1 MTSTPSPVWPAVA
14 TTTTTPPASPRPIQ
28 TGRGAS
34 AAALAAVAI
43 VGVVIG
49 FAGGRAIDHTPNLS
63 TGLAGITRALQ
74 TPSNPPAVSNTT
86 PPAASSSNPGTG
98 AAQPGTAA
106 NAGTGSNAAPSG
118 QPGAAAGRGPQ
129 RGQRGNPGA
138 NPANPANPGNPAANA
153 GNPAAAAAPGT
164 PASAADQTAIQ
175 QAIQGID
182 DAQTKAVASKDMSG
196 LTANATSDF
205 ATQQKSVTQ
214 DLVNNGV
221 TEIKLV
227 NIEWG
232 PITVNGNT
240 ATATAYE
247 TWSTTYSDSSTEQS
261 RDQNVYTLVQQDGTW
276 KVQTDEHPDAQGGLP
291 NGLNSIPGLNNVV
304 PPGLLNPFP
313 NKIPQPQG
321 SGHSGGVH
329 A

>member
-14 TTTTTPPASPRPIQ
+14 TPTTTPPASPRPAQ

-86 PPAASSSNPGTG
+86 PPAASSSNPGTA
-98 AAQPGTAA
+98 AAQPGTGA
-106 NAGTGSNAAPSG
+106 NAGTGANTAPSG
-118 QPGAAAGRGPQ
+118 ESGAAAGRGQP
-129 RGQRGNPGA
+129 RGQRGNPGT
-138 NPANPANPGNPAANA
+138 NPANPGANA
-153 GNPAAAAAPGT
+153 GNPAAAPANGT
-164 PASAADQTAIQ
+164 PASAADQAAIQ

-182 DAQTKAVASKDMSG
+182 DAQTKAVASRDMSG

-276 KVQTDEHPDAQGGLP
+276 KVQADEHPDAQGGLP

-321 SGHSGGVH
+321 GGVH